1 MVFQKGGRPSPCKAG
16 DDLPIEP
23 PTKAPDQQFTAKR
36 PPTQGAQHNRA
47 HRRYLDADA
56 RRARDRGQINTRST
70 SWARD
75 DREWF
80 QRWPDRSHRVRDRF
94 PGEEFGS
101 RDDPTLDMVA
111 VRQIST
117 GVRVRSPFEIPA
129 SPAPDTC
136 VKPPQQSTA
145 LRSCST
151 WQ

>member
-1 MVFQKGGRPSPCKAG
+1 M
-16 DDLPIEP
+16 
-23 PTKAPDQQFTAKR
+23 
-36 PPTQGAQHNRA
+36 NRA
-47 HRRYLDADA
+47 QRRYLDADA

-129 SPAPDTC
+129 SPCARYVREAAATEHGASILFDLAMRGGDC
-136 VKPPQQSTA
+136 RCDLLVA
-145 LRSCST
+145 LLDR
-151 WQ
+151 QKIPNGRVH